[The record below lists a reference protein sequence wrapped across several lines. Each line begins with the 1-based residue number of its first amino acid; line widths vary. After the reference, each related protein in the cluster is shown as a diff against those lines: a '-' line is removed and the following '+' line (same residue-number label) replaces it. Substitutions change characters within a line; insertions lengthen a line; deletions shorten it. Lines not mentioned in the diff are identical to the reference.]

1 MGACKGDMACS
12 HSVVGA
18 IVMVGLAVDAS
29 SPCARAI
36 VIVMQDTIDHLHR
49 IEAIVEKFSDMQ
61 ADSTRP
67 TAAPWTRT
75 SL

>member
-1 MGACKGDMACS
+1 MACS

-29 SPCARAI
+29 SPFARAI
-36 VIVMQDTIDHLHR
+36 VIVMQDTIDHRHR

-61 ADSTRP
+61 ADSTLP